1 MASSPQVEKQVQ
13 RLLAGLDPETRT
25 ILELRYGLTEDGR
38 RRTLSEISR
47 LTGRSREELRRI
59 EAEVAA
65 RLRS

>member
-1 MASSPQVEKQVQ
+1 MASSPQVERQVQ

-38 RRTLSEISR
+38 RRTLTEISR
-47 LTGRSREELRRI
+47 LTGRSREELRKI

-65 RLRS
+65 RLRG